1 MDYGIAKNIPGMLV
15 GYSHE
20 VDSLA
25 ATEVTTPG
33 SAAFVAEGVERKCYP
48 TAAAGRHFRGVIK
61 GDHMQAPIAIGD
73 ELAVVTRGVVIVAVA
88 EDVDAHTTAYLTAGG
103 AFGAAGTA
111 IGGRYLT
118 NAVAGENAELEL
130 FGN

>member
-1 MDYGIAKNIPGMLV
+1 MDYGLAQNIPGMLV
-15 GYSHE
+15 GYGHE

-25 ATEVTTPG
+25 ATAVTTPG

-48 TAAAGRHFRGVIK
+48 SAAAGRHFRGVVK

-73 ELAVVTRGVVIVAVA
+73 ELAVVTRGIVVVQVA
-88 EDVDAHTTAYLTAGG
+88 EDVEAHKVAYLTVAG

-118 NAVAGENAELEL
+118 NASAGANAELEL